1 MVYNRI
7 VIIIISIGLF
17 FSCKDSNKDYI
28 TKSQIIEVEQLSEVI
43 NSFDNVKLID
53 FRKSEKYNDG
63 HILGALNIWRN
74 QIQDSLNFEFDGM
87 VAEKKQI
94 ESLFSELGI
103 TSKDFLVLYDAKGQV
118 DAARLWWL
126 LDRYGYSNMALL
138 NGGIQ
143 AWKRAGLPIN
153 NETQIIGNATNF
165 KFSSVLNNN
174 HHANKEAVFDNLTHK
189 KWITIDCRSEKEFS
203 GEELKK
209 GAFRAGHIP
218 GAVHIDFMECINVGG
233 KKDCTFKT
241 TDELIEIY
249 NEKGIT
255 ENDSLII
262 YCHSGVR
269 SAHST
274 FVLTQLMSFNHVQN
288 YDGSWI
294 EWSYFN
300 ELPIETENR
309 VEREDAKIVPE
320 K

>member
-1 MVYNRI
+1 M
-7 VIIIISIGLF
+7 ISIGLF
-17 FSCKDSNKDYI
+17 FSCKDSNKVY
-28 TKSQIIEVEQLSEVI
+28 TTTSQIIEVGQLETVAKAYE
-43 NSFDNVKLID
+43 NVKLID
-53 FRKSEKYNDG
+53 VRKSEKFVEG
-63 HILGALNIWRN
+63 HIPEALNIWRTD
-74 QIQDSLNFEFDGM
+74 IQDTANYEFGGM
-87 VAEKKQI
+87 LASKSVVEK
-94 ESLFSELGI
+94 LFSDLGI
-103 TSKDFLVLYDAKGQV
+103 TSNDFLVLYDAKGQV

-143 AWKRAGLPIN
+143 AWKRANLPISTKGQN
-153 NETQIIGNATNF
+153 VKTSSSF
-165 KFSSVLNNN
+165 KFTADINNARFADKN
-174 HHANKEAVFDNLTHK
+174 VVFEN
-189 KWITIDCRSEKEFS
+189 ITSKNSILVDCRSTVEFS
-203 GEELKK
+203 GEELKN
-209 GAFRAGHIP
+209 GAYRAGRIP
-218 GAVHIDFMECINVGG
+218 GAIHIDFMECLNLGG
-233 KKDCTFKT
+233 EKDCTFKT
-241 TDELIEIY
+241 TDELIKIY

-274 FVLTQLMSFNHVQN
+274 FVLTQLMGFTNVKN

-309 VEREDAKIVPE
+309 VDREDAKIVPG